1 MSDTPKN
8 FAQSPDPDGRETSLG
23 AAVYDLFDQYCL
35 PQFQAG
41 GILSGLRST
50 LAYLHR
56 REQERAALEVELQ
69 TYRQLALTLQN
80 RLDGAK

>member
-1 MSDTPKN
+1 MSDTP
-8 FAQSPDPDGRETSLG
+8 QDPTTDSQLWDALYE
-23 AAVYDLFDQYCL
+23 LFDKYCL

-41 GILSGLRST
+41 TVVGGLRQT
-50 LAYLHR
+50 LAHLHQ
-56 REQERAALEVELQ
+56 REQERSTLEAELQ

>member
-1 MSDTPKN
+1 MSDA
-8 FAQSPDPDGRETSLG
+8 AQDPTTDSQLWDALYE
-23 AAVYDLFDQYCL
+23 LFDEYCL

-41 GILSGLRST
+41 TVVGGLRQT
-50 LAYLHR
+50 LAHLYR
-56 REQERAALEVELQ
+56 REREREALEAELQ